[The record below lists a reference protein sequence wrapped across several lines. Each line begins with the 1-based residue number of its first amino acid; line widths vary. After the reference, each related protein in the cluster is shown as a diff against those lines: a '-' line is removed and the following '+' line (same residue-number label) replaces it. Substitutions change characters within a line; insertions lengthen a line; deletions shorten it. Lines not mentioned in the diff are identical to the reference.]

1 MAMEGGAELNYNSS
15 TESQL
20 EQSSPRKSL
29 PPPPSQDHEEKAT
42 YVKFLLSNAEAG
54 SIIGKGG
61 STITEFQLGSGARIQ
76 LSRNY
81 EVFPG
86 TPDRIVMV
94 SGFLDDILKAVDL
107 ILGKLMDEFYA
118 EDGGEV
124 DPHSKFRLVVSNSS
138 CGGIIGKG
146 GATIKSF
153 IEDSRAGIKISP
165 QDYYFPGLHDR
176 IVTVTGT
183 LEEQMRAIEL
193 ILFKL
198 ADNPHYM
205 QSMNAPFQYAVTQM
219 KYLIFEMFCFLPL
232 FRVILSSDLNF
243 ILPPLIFSAV
253 YVGMNYGYGPPN
265 RVGGSHPNNRQ
276 QNKVAPPEVGDNSM
290 TIGVADE
297 HVGLVLGRNG
307 RSIIEISQLSGAR
320 IKISDRG
327 DFLSGTSDRKV
338 TIAGSQRAIRTAES
352 MISRKIAT
360 VSVRE

>member
-1 MAMEGGAELNYNSS
+1 MAMEGGAESNYNSS

-20 EQSSPRKSL
+20 EQSSPRKS
-29 PPPPSQDHEEKAT
+29 PPPLPSQDHEEKAT

-61 STITEFQLGSGARIQ
+61 STITEFQSRSGARIQ

-118 EDGGEV
+118 EDGGDV
-124 DPHSKFRLVVSNSS
+124 DPRSKFRLVVPNSS

-165 QDYYFPGLHDR
+165 QDYNFPGLHDR

-198 ADNPHYM
+198 ADDPYYM
-205 QSMNAPFQYAVTQM
+205 QSMNAPFQYA
-219 KYLIFEMFCFLPL
+219 
-232 FRVILSSDLNF
+232 
-243 ILPPLIFSAV
+243 AV

-265 RVGGSHPNNRQ
+265 RVGGRYPNNRQ
-276 QNKVAPPEVGDNSM
+276 QNKVAPLEVRDNSM

-338 TIAGSQRAIRTAES
+338 TITGSQRAIRTAES
-352 MISRKIAT
+352 MISRKVAT
-360 VSVRE
+360 ISVRE